1 MKATQFSYGTHLAVL
16 VTVL

>member
-1 MKATQFSYGTHLAVL
+1 MKATQFSYGTHLAVF